1 MENLSQLFQDYYSAV
16 TSHFTHSGDRELV
29 GQGRGGGLRAFV
41 KKTHM
46 LRTFLFLTQENHE
59 VEDKGFVELAT

>member
-16 TSHFTHSGDRELV
+16 TLHFTHSGDRELV
-29 GQGRGGGLRAFV
+29 GQGAGGLRAFV
-41 KKTHM
+41 EKTHM

-59 VEDKGFVELAT
+59 VEDKGCVELAT